1 MVTYHFQ
8 DHERSWQNDVQ
19 AARLMGFNVL
29 RIDAVWSRI
38 EPRNGRFIFSELDEF
53 IEVARGNGV
62 KLYIIVSTH
71 LYPDWAER
79 YLRRRPLRFIEEAV
93 EFTEVL
99 TRHVTEKYPDVISAW
114 QVENEPWEIGP
125 PASLTHNLPTEEKVL
140 YLQGIVDAIRRTD
153 SESPLVLTTNME
165 WSSLLNELETTDASI
180 LLESIDIF
188 GLNLYPYWDGLRGE
202 SSEAVEY
209 LHQILED
216 GLAQAES
223 RGKELWVVE
232 IPVVPYYSEQKP
244 HFQEAVSWLNLVLN
258 KTQVIG
264 IYQLRG
270 DEFGILRF
278 PRIFRIYHTTNLLT
292 LARLPR
298 LYKMPLRRTHWIPE
312 LI

>member
-8 DHERSWQNDVQ
+8 DHERSWQSDVH
-19 AARLMGFNVL
+19 AARMMGFNVL

-38 EPRNGRFIFSELDEF
+38 EPRNGRFVFLELDDF
-53 IEVARGNGV
+53 IEVAKRGGV

-99 TRHVTEKYPDVISAW
+99 TRHVTEKYPDVVSAW

-125 PASLTHNLPTEEKVL
+125 PASMTHNLPTDEKVL
-140 YLQGIVDAIRRTD
+140 YLRGIIDAIRKVD

-165 WSSLLNELETTDASI
+165 WNRVISELETAGASM
-180 LLESIDIF
+180 LLDSIDVF

-209 LHQILED
+209 LNQILED
-216 GLAQAES
+216 GLAQAENH
-223 RGKELWVVE
+223 GKELWVVE
-232 IPVVPYYSEQKP
+232 IPVVPYYSKQKP
-244 HFQEAVSWLNLVLN
+244 HFQEAVEWLSLVLH

-270 DEFGILRF
+270 GEFGILQF
-278 PRIFRIYHTTNLLT
+278 PRISRIYHTANLLF
-292 LARLPR
+292 LARLQPPSTIPPQH
-298 LYKMPLRRTHWIPE
+298 KHWIPE
-312 LI
+312 LN